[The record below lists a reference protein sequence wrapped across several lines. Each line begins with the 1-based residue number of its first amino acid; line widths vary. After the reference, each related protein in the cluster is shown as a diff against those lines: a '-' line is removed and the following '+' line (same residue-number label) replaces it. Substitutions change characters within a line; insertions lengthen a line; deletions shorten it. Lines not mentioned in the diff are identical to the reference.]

1 MNASVSTSN
10 SPLHIPFLRADGKET
25 TLAEYAG
32 KVLLIVNVASK
43 CGLTPQYD
51 GLQKLYAQYRDKGL
65 MIVGF
70 PANEFLSQEPG
81 SNDEIQQFCRLNY
94 GVEFPVF
101 AKIVVRGE
109 GQHPLYDFLTT
120 AIPEAEESGSF
131 LSKVKNL
138 IRPGKKEKGDISWNF
153 EKFIVNRAGL
163 VARRFAPDVKP
174 DHPNLVAAL
183 EKELAST

>member
-1 MNASVSTSN
+1 MKSTQPASNTLQTLS
-10 SPLHIPFLRADGKET
+10 FLRANGQDANLAEFDGK
-25 TLAEYAG
+25 
-32 KVLLIVNVASK
+32 VILIVNVASK
-43 CGLTPQYD
+43 CGLTPQYE
-51 GLQKLYAQYRDKGL
+51 GLQQLYTKYRDQGL

-109 GQHPLYDFLTT
+109 GQHPLYDFLTST
-120 AIPEAEESGSF
+120 IPTAEESGSF

-138 IRPGKKEKGDISWNF
+138 VRPGKKDKADISWNF
-153 EKFIVNRAGL
+153 EKFL
-163 VARRFAPDVKP
+163 VSREGNAVRRFAPDVKP
-174 DHPNLVAAL
+174 DHPAL
-183 EKELAST
+183 ISAIEEELAR